1 VDAYE
6 TEVGVLEKTLKQ
18 LRAHEWGADDDHK
31 ALLDALGMERGQQT
45 VDPAQRAEVIR
56 GILEQQLEQVDL
68 LRQTQMEQQCLAMMI
83 QNPDDEASK
92 ELQQILNLTDTQ
104 KQEILNASRGL
115 DKEVEALETIA
126 ASLRALQDND
136 WLVNEGVQEI
146 TDQFT
151 TILHKNQMSKFL
163 LWTDSN
169 VEAID
174 QLDFVQ
180 VQPLQPAPI
189 FTFGAEANP
198 MDDEEK

>member
-1 VDAYE
+1 
-6 TEVGVLEKTLKQ
+6 
-18 LRAHEWGADDDHK
+18 
-31 ALLDALGMERGQQT
+31 MERGQQT